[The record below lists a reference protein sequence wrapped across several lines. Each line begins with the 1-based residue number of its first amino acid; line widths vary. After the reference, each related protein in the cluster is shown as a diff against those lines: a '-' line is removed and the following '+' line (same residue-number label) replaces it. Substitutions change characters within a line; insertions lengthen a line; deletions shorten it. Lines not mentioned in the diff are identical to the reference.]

1 MITRRNA
8 IIHTPD
14 EITRIRRAAQLTA
27 GVRDQLATL
36 ARPGMSTLEFDQ
48 LAGSLIAETG
58 GKSAFLGY
66 YGFPGNI
73 CISVNDEVVHG
84 IGRPDRILQDTDI
97 VSIDL
102 GIQIDGACGDTAI
115 TFGLGAPIPPRTQV
129 LIETTRKA
137 LSAGIARAVAG
148 NYIRDISAAIE
159 AVARKQNIAVVR
171 DYVGHGCGIKLHEPP
186 EIPNFVTPHR
196 GARLEPGMVL
206 AIEPMF
212 NLGSYRVVT
221 DPVDKWT
228 VRTHD
233 GSLSAHFEH
242 MVLITEQE
250 PEILT
255 WPKTT

>member
-1 MITRRNA
+1 MLNQRKV

-14 EITRIRRAAQLTA
+14 EIVRIRRAAQLTA
-27 GVRDQLATL
+27 MVRDRLAEL
-36 ARPGMSTLEFDQ
+36 ARPGMTTLEFDQ

-66 YGFPGNI
+66 HDYPGNI

-84 IGRPDRILQDTDI
+84 IGRADRVMQPEDI

-102 GIQIDGACGDTAI
+102 GIEIDGACGDTAV
-115 TFGLGAPIPPRTQV
+115 TFGLGAPLPPDV
-129 LIETTRKA
+129 AHLIEATSRA
-137 LSAGIARAVAG
+137 LSAGIARAVSG

-159 AVARKQNIAVVR
+159 AVARKAHVGVVR
-171 DYVGHGCGIKLHEPP
+171 DFVGHGCGIRLHEPP
-186 EIPNFVTPHR
+186 EVPNFVAASR
-196 GARLEPGMVL
+196 GPRLVPGMVL

-212 NLGSYRVVT
+212 NLGTYRV
-221 DPVDKWT
+221 DIDRHDGWT

-233 GSLSAHFEH
+233 GAVSAHFEH